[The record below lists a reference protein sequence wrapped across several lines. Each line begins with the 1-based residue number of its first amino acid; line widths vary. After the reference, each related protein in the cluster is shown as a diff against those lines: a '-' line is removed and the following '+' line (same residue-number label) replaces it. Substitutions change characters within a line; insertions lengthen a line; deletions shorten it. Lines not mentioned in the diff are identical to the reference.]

1 MDHLVGT
8 SVLVGAYALDAM
20 AAAQDR
26 REQLQRTKKQWEKN
40 ACTKS
45 GNIGGR
51 TNYSQSNVATITKHQ
66 AYTMLGLG
74 RQIVFMLKLLT
85 ASVMVLCVLCVM
97 LIVKK

>member
-20 AAAQDR
+20 AATQDR
-26 REQLQRTKKQWEKN
+26 REQLHRAKKQWEKT

-74 RQIVFMLKLLT
+74 RQIVFMPKLLT
-85 ASVMVLCVLCVM
+85 ASVMVLCVWCVM

>member
-8 SVLVGAYALDAM
+8 SVLVGAYALVAM
-20 AAAQDR
+20 AATQDR
-26 REQLQRTKKQWEKN
+26 REQLQRAKKCQKN
-40 ACTKS
+40 ACGKS
-45 GNIGGR
+45 GNIGGM

-74 RQIVFMLKLLT
+74 RQIVLMLKLLT
-85 ASVMVLCVLCVM
+85 TSVMVLCVLCVM